1 MTSWLDH
8 LPIFP
13 IAIPL
18 VAAAIMLLLRDTQ
31 RRARLLI
38 SIVSLVAQFA
48 VALVLFGMVLGNI
61 DNNWVNGVG
70 VYLLG
75 DWPAP
80 FGIVVVVDR
89 LTTIMLMLA
98 ILLGGAAWVYSTA
111 RWDRAG
117 VHFHPLF
124 QFLLM
129 GLNGAFLT
137 GDLFNLFVFFEV
149 MLVAS
154 YGLMLHGS
162 GRERVGSSLHYIA
175 VNLVSSF
182 LMLIGLAIIYGLCGT
197 LNMAD
202 LVVQAAQLSGP
213 DRRLFDAGA
222 AILGI
227 AYLIKAAAWPLNFW
241 LPAAYGNASPPVAGM
256 FAIMTKVGLYTLV
269 RIGSLLVP
277 SGAPATFSGDWM
289 FAAGIITLMFASIGV
304 LATTQVQRQAGYAV
318 IMSSGLLLAAFGM
331 PDVALTGPALFYM
344 SSSVVAMGAF
354 FMLIEMVS
362 RTQPFGAELLAI
374 SQDVLHPAD
383 EPDPFA
389 DVDETAGVT
398 IPAAMAFLGLS
409 FFACALVITGLPPF
423 SGFIGKF
430 AMLSAA
436 LNSPAPEVSTAAP
449 WILLAAAL
457 TSGLL
462 ALIALCR
469 TGIRMF
475 WATEDLTVPTLLARE
490 AGPVAALIL
499 ACAGMVVCAGP
510 LMEYMQETARYLG
523 QPMLYVDAVLSQH
536 PVNPA
541 KLGE

>member
-1 MTSWLDH
+1 MSWFDH
-8 LPIFP
+8 LPILP

-48 VALVLFGMVLGNI
+48 VALMLFGMVLGNI
-61 DNNWVNGVG
+61 DNHWVNGVG

-202 LVVQAAQLSGP
+202 LVVQAAKLGGP

-241 LPAAYGNASPPVAGM
+241 LPPAYGNASPPVAGM

-289 FAAGIITLMFASIGV
+289 FAVGIITLMFASIGV

-344 SSSVVAMGAF
+344 SSSVLAMCAF

-383 EPDPFA
+383 EPAPFA

-398 IPAAMAFLGLS
+398 IPAAMAFLGVS
-409 FFACALVITGLPPF
+409 FFAWALVIPGLPPLC
-423 SGFIGKF
+423 GFVGKF
-430 AMLSAA
+430 AMVSAA
-436 LNSPAPEVSTAAP
+436 RHLPAPGPSTAAP

-475 WATEDLTVPTLLARE
+475 WATEALTVPTLLARE